1 MNKLIVEPTLKEQ
14 VAAGVRASIIAGHM
28 APGEVHSAPALAER
42 YAVSV
47 TPVREA
53 LLDLVKEGLLKPVK
67 NKGFRVVEPS
77 VQDLDEIASMRDL
90 LEPPAVA
97 MVANSATPEQLAHL
111 RELAVI
117 ISQHAAA
124 GKIEEY
130 LEADRQFHLAV
141 IEATGNKRLV
151 ETVAQLRSQA
161 RLFGLRRIA
170 EKGELAQSSEEHNLL
185 LHAIENKDAPLAEK
199 IMRDHLGHVRHE
211 WR

>member
-97 MVANSATPEQLAHL
+97 MVANSATPEQLSHL

-141 IEATGNKRLV
+141 LEATGNKRLV

>member
-97 MVANSATPEQLAHL
+97 MVANSATPEQLSHL

>member
-97 MVANSATPEQLAHL
+97 MVAKSATPEQLAHL
-111 RELAVI
+111 RELAAT

-141 IEATGNKRLV
+141 IEATVNKRLV

-161 RLFGLRRIA
+161 RLFGLRQIA

-185 LHAIENKDAPLAEK
+185 LHAIENKNAALAEK